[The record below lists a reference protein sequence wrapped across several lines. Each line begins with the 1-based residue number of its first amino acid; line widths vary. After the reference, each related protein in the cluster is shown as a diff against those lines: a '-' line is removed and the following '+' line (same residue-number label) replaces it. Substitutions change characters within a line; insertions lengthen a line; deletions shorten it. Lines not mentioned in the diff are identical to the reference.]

1 MEIWGMMGGLRL
13 DKLARSVCCVL
24 TLFDNLIHWR
34 DMRAVWSIVDGS
46 PLHIAPRRIG
56 YIALI
61 WWCGVSFTVCSAF
74 GNFGYWCMTSSFWS
88 SYCDGQVM
96 CRGSNVKV
104 KHLCFSTWEFDPG
117 SERTLAA
124 GLIHASRA
132 RPSGWAADG
141 LVTRG
146 NVPFSKE

>member
-1 MEIWGMMGGLRL
+1 MSRRSRL
-13 DKLARSVCCVL
+13 ILCS
-24 TLFDNLIHWR
+24 TLFDNLRHWR

-56 YIALI
+56 YIAVI

-88 SYCDGQVM
+88 SHCDGQVM

-124 GLIHASRA
+124 GLTHASRA
-132 RPSGWAADG
+132 HLRVSGGRVSNAWEHTLFYGIAS
-141 LVTRG
+141 G
-146 NVPFSKE
+146 NWE